1 MKSVVSERKYE
12 LSLKARV
19 PQLAGKGI
27 TQEAPAEHKLA
38 ADYYDTKDFQL
49 ARAGIALRRS
59 SGTGW
64 CLRLPFA
71 AGTGQELRFPLGEDA
86 KVPAPVATLVR
97 AFTLDRKLRPVAQV
111 RTDRFTHRLTDA
123 SGRTLATLAD
133 DHVTA
138 EVLGGQELRL
148 DRWRELDVELAAESA
163 PELLDRLD
171 RSLRKRGAESAWWPS
186 KLQRLLGDDTAD
198 ARGSREA
205 LPAYLREHFERLR
218 RADLGFRV
226 GADDSVHQLRVAAR
240 KLRSALQTFK
250 PLVGK
255 KKAVAVAEELKWLGG
270 ELAPA
275 RDAEVS
281 QVRLESCLDVVP
293 SELVFG
299 PLRQYLTRDYARTSQ
314 TELARAAEALSST
327 RYVTL
332 LRSIAALLDQMPP
345 VRKKR
350 LRKPM
355 RKTARKL
362 YQATAATEGLSG
374 VELEKALHNVRKK
387 AKRARYAADAV
398 RPVFGKK
405 LRTWRKN
412 VKAVQQTLGKHQD
425 SVVDREALR
434 HFAIDGF
441 SENQNTFTFG
451 LLYGRDEAA
460 ASGLRDRFADE
471 WRTLRKGKRPAWLK
485 V

>member
-1 MKSVVSERKYE
+1 MKSAESERKYE
-12 LSLKARV
+12 LSLTARV

-27 TQEAPAEHKLA
+27 TQEAPAEQKLA
-38 ADYYDTKDFQL
+38 AVYYDTKDFRL
-49 ARAGIALRRS
+49 ARAGITLRRS
-59 SGTGW
+59 SDAGW

-71 AGTGQELRFPLGEDA
+71 TGAGPELRVPLHSES
-86 KVPAPVATLVR
+86 KVPGELVTLVR
-97 AFTLDRKLRPVAQV
+97 AFTLDRKLRPVAQM
-111 RTDRFTHRLTDA
+111 RTDRFTHRLADA

-133 DHVTA
+133 DHVTG
-138 EVLGGQELRL
+138 EVLGGHTVRL
-148 DRWRELDVELAAESA
+148 DRWRELEVEAG
-163 PELLDRLD
+163 PELLARVDRT
-171 RSLRKRGAESAWWPS
+171 LRKRGAENAWWPS
-186 KLQRLLGDDTAD
+186 KLQRLMGAGAEE
-198 ARGSREA
+198 ARGSREV
-205 LPAYLREHFERLR
+205 LPAYLSEQFERLR

-240 KLRSALQTFK
+240 KLRSVLQTFK

-255 KKAVAVAEELKWLGG
+255 KKAVAVAAELKWLGA

-281 QVRLESCLDVVP
+281 QARLEACLDEVP
-293 SELVFG
+293 PELVFG
-299 PLRQYLTRDYARTSQ
+299 PLRQYLTRDFARASR
-314 TELARAAEALSST
+314 TELDRATEALSST
-327 RYVTL
+327 RYVAL
-332 LRSIAALLDQMPP
+332 LQSIAELLDTLRPAG
-345 VRKKR
+345 KKA
-350 LRKPM
+350 LRKPL

-362 YQATAATEGLSG
+362 YRAAEATEGLSG
-374 VELEKALHNVRKK
+374 TELEKALHNVRKK

-425 SVVDREALR
+425 SVVDRATLR

-460 ASGLRDRFADE
+460 ARMLRDRFAGE
-471 WRTLRKGKRPAWLK
+471 WRALRNGARPSWLK
-485 V
+485 G

>member
-1 MKSVVSERKYE
+1 MRSAETGRKYE

-27 TQEAPAEHKLA
+27 TQEAPAERTLETV
-38 ADYYDTKDFQL
+38 YYDTKDFRL
-49 ARAGIALRRS
+49 TRAGITLRRS
-59 SGTGW
+59 SDTGW
-64 CLRLPFA
+64 CLRTP
-71 AGTGQELRFPLGEDA
+71 GHELRFPLDDS
-86 KVPAPVATLVR
+86 KMPAPIVKLIR
-97 AFTLDRKLRPVAQV
+97 AYTLDRKLRPVAQL
-111 RTDRFTHRLTDA
+111 RTDRFTHRLADA

-133 DHVTA
+133 DHVTG
-138 EVLGGQELRL
+138 EFLGGQAVRL
-148 DRWRELDVELAAESA
+148 DRWRELGVEAG

-171 RSLRKRGAESAWWPS
+171 RTLRKRGAENAWWPS
-186 KLQRLLGDDTAD
+186 KLQRLIGDTAEGK
-198 ARGSREA
+198 RGSNEVLA
-205 LPAYLREHFERLR
+205 AYLREQFERLR

-226 GADDSVHQLRVAAR
+226 GEDDSVHQLRVAAR

-255 KKAVAVAEELKWLGG
+255 KKANAIAAELKWLGS

-275 RDAEVS
+275 RDTEVG
-281 QVRLESCLDVVP
+281 QARLESCLDEVP
-293 SELVFG
+293 PELVFG
-299 PLRQYLTRDYARTSQ
+299 PLRQYLTRDFARASQ
-314 TELARAAEALSST
+314 TELARATEALSST

-332 LRSIAALLDQMPP
+332 LGSIAALLDTMRPAG
-345 VRKKR
+345 KKA
-350 LRKPM
+350 LRKPL

-362 YQATAATEGLSG
+362 SRATAATEGLSG
-374 VELEKALHNVRKK
+374 TELEKALHNVRKK

-405 LRTWRKN
+405 LRTWRKH

-425 SVVDREALR
+425 TVVDRAALR

-460 ASGLRDRFADE
+460 AKMLQDRFADE
-471 WRTLRKGKRPAWLK
+471 WRTLRKGARPAWLK
-485 V
+485 T

>member
-1 MKSVVSERKYE
+1 MRSAQSGRKYE
-12 LSLKARV
+12 LSLRARV

-27 TQEAPAEHKLA
+27 TQEAPAERTLETV
-38 ADYYDTKDFQL
+38 YYDTKDFRL
-49 ARAGIALRRS
+49 TRAGITLRRS
-59 SGTGW
+59 SDAGW
-64 CLRLPFA
+64 SLRLPSE
-71 AGTGQELRFPLGEDA
+71 ELRFPLDDDP
-86 KVPAPVATLVR
+86 KVPAPIATLLR
-97 AFTLDRKLRPVAQV
+97 AYTLDRKLRPVAQL
-111 RTDRFTHRLTDA
+111 RTDRFTHRLADA

-133 DHVTA
+133 DHVTG
-138 EVLGGQELRL
+138 EFLGGQAVRL
-148 DRWRELDVELAAESA
+148 DRWRELDVECA

-171 RSLRKRGAESAWWPS
+171 RTLRKRGAENAWWPS
-186 KLQRLLGDDTAD
+186 KLQRLIGDA
-198 ARGSREA
+198 AEGKRGSNEVLA
-205 LPAYLREHFERLR
+205 AYLSEQFDRLR

-226 GADDSVHQLRVAAR
+226 GEDDSVHQLRVAAR
-240 KLRSALQTFK
+240 KLRSGLRTFK
-250 PLVGK
+250 TLLGK
-255 KKAVAVAEELKWLGG
+255 KKADAIAAELKWLGG

-281 QVRLESCLDVVP
+281 QARLEACLDEVP

-299 PLRQYLTRDYARTSQ
+299 PLRQYLTRDFARTSQ
-314 TELARAAEALSST
+314 TELDRATEALSST

-332 LRSIAALLDQMPP
+332 LRSIAVLLDTIQP
-345 VRKKR
+345 VGKKA

-362 YQATAATEGLSG
+362 YRATAATEGLSG
-374 VELEKALHNVRKK
+374 AELEKALHNVRKK

-405 LRTWRKN
+405 LRAWRKN

-425 SVVDREALR
+425 TVVDREALR

-460 ASGLRDRFADE
+460 AHGLRDRFAEE

>member
-1 MKSVVSERKYE
+1 MRSAESGRKYE

-19 PQLAGKGI
+19 PRLAGEGV
-27 TQEAPAEHKLA
+27 TQEAPAERTLETV
-38 ADYYDTKDFQL
+38 YYDTKDFRL
-49 ARAGIALRRS
+49 TRAGIALRRN

-64 CLRLPFA
+64 SLKLPS
-71 AGTGQELRFPLGEDA
+71 QELRFPLGDSPKA
-86 KVPAPVATLVR
+86 PAQIATLLR
-97 AFTLDRKLRPVAQV
+97 AYTLDRKLRPVAQL

-133 DHVTA
+133 DHVTG
-138 EVLGGQELRL
+138 EFLGGPAVRL
-148 DRWRELDVELAAESA
+148 DRWRELDVEAG

-171 RSLRKRGAESAWWPS
+171 RTLRKRGAENAWWPS
-186 KLQRLLGDDTAD
+186 KLQRLMGDA
-198 ARGSREA
+198 AENKRGSNEV
-205 LPAYLREHFERLR
+205 LPAYLRAQFERLR

-226 GADDSVHQLRVAAR
+226 GEDDSVHQLRVAAR
-240 KLRSALQTFK
+240 KLRSALQTFAS
-250 PLVGK
+250 LVGR
-255 KKAVAVAEELKWLGG
+255 KKADAVTAELKWLGA

-281 QVRLESCLDVVP
+281 QARLEACLDEVSP
-293 SELVFG
+293 ELVFG
-299 PLRQYLTRDYARTSQ
+299 PLRQYLTRDFARTSR
-314 TELARAAEALSST
+314 TELARATEALSSN
-327 RYVTL
+327 RYAAL
-332 LRSIAALLDQMPP
+332 LRSIAALLDTMRPAG
-345 VRKKR
+345 KKA
-350 LRKPM
+350 LRKPL

-362 YQATAATEGLSG
+362 CRATAATEGLSG

-398 RPVFGKK
+398 RPAFGKK
-405 LRTWRKN
+405 LRAWRKH

-425 SVVDREALR
+425 SVVDRAALR

-460 ASGLRDRFADE
+460 AKMLQGRFADE
-471 WRTLRKGKRPAWLK
+471 WRTLRKGARPSWLK